1 MLLPYMNPRNNP
13 PDPTQSQAMDE
24 SSAKSLV
31 AGTASLSLS
40 DDGPPDSPSSPSQHP
55 AHSCIDSPAD
65 PLSSSP
71 ADTHADDPDPVAEA
85 NRLRTAFFRA
95 AVFLQDAYTIW
106 REHTY
111 DHSLVPIMVSGDD
124 HNNNSNDSSSDTATG
139 KQEKPKTKKNMQIHL
154 VHDADMEVYDEPWD
168 LCEMSLFD
176 FPHDKMPNEMAR
188 EALLAT
194 CMCEDA
200 AVVMARMIERVLGPF
215 PATISEISVET
226 VDEPPLTMH
235 LIEDN
240 PASSRHGMPDPAI
253 LNHYAHHIWLALP
266 GGRTEEYAFDITSA
280 QYGWGPSYSSSSSS
294 ESTWSASNPPCP
306 LVSWQTYVTSRIR
319 VLWFG
324 VPAYSLRVLDDAYV
338 VLGLRVGGGRDGSGG
353 HAAAAAVTS
362 SAPLPPTS
370 SSSRSS
376 SSSSSPFPAP
386 TLTNEEKRDIVW
398 WSLNRHWDVL
408 FAAWEDDHR
417 GSRLADWACST
428 GPDGEAAWQA
438 ERADALAWLE
448 RGVRGLKRGVREVVE
463 AYGGVV
469 GEEEAEEVRV
479 RVREWASVWWPG
491 FEEVMARGFERGWV
505 GLRNGFWAVREEEE
519 RRRLGV

>member
-24 SSAKSLV
+24 SSAKSLI
-31 AGTASLSLS
+31 AGTASLSLG
-40 DDGPPDSPSSPSQHP
+40 DDGPPDSPSSSCSPSHEP
-55 AHSCIDSPAD
+55 PAD
-65 PLSSSP
+65 SSSSSP
-71 ADTHADDPDPVAEA
+71 ADTHADDADPVAEA
-85 NRLRTAFFRA
+85 IRLRTAFFRA

-124 HNNNSNDSSSDTATG
+124 YNNSNDSSSDTATG
-139 KQEKPKTKKNMQIHL
+139 KQEKTKTKKNMQIHL
-154 VHDADMEVYDEPWD
+154 VHDADMEVYDEPWE

-176 FPHDKMPNEMAR
+176 FPYDKMPNEMAR

-200 AVVMARMIERVLGPF
+200 AVVMARMIERVLGP
-215 PATISEISVET
+215 ISEISVET

-253 LNHYAHHIWLALP
+253 LNHYAHHIRLALP
-266 GGRTEEYAFDITSA
+266 GGLTEEYAFDITSA
-280 QYGWGPSYSSSSSS
+280 QYGWGPSYSSSSS

-338 VLGLRVGGGRDGSGG
+338 VLGLRVGGGRDGSG
-353 HAAAAAVTS
+353 HAAAAMS
-362 SAPLPPTS
+362 SAPLPS
-370 SSSRSS
+370 SSSP
-376 SSSSSPFPAP
+376 SSSPFPSSS
-386 TLTNEEKRDIVW
+386 LTNEEKRDIVW
-398 WSLNRHWDVL
+398 WSLNRHLDTL

-428 GPDGEAAWQA
+428 GPDGEAVWQA

-448 RGVRGLKRGVREVVE
+448 RGVRGLKRGVRDAVV

-479 RVREWASVWWPG
+479 RVREWASVCWPG
-491 FEEVMARGFERGWV
+491 LEEVMARGFERGWV
-505 GLRNGFWAVREEEE
+505 GVRNGFWAVREEEE
-519 RRRLGV
+519 RRRLGFE